1 MANSSSHLIAA
12 QIFMGVGG
20 SCQWSMVKGYI
31 ASELPHSQR
40 ALLVVGLRAQMT
52 LLTLGSFLYPVLD
65 SSLQLVGFTDKL
77 LRYRAE
83 VGTCALFCWIGIVVL
98 VAGCSKFSRQ
108 PEQSKQLPQLE
119 KMSGNA
125 SRCSANF
132 LVAAVTLSIVSCCQ
146 SICRTLW
153 PIYIKFHFGWEARSY
168 SFLSSTNMLLFS
180 VALAMYPSWTQRISQ
195 RRALQALAWLSLFSL
210 VGFGVGARQPSL
222 GLAQILHVLLSVP
235 CLVFIG
241 VLT

>member
-1 MANSSSHLIAA
+1 
-12 QIFMGVGG
+12 
-20 SCQWSMVKGYI
+20 MVKGYI

-210 VGFGVGARQPSL
+210 VGLLGRYSGFGTERKLCKLICSPML
-222 GLAQILHVLLSVP
+222 GPGRSKP
-235 CLVFIG
+235 
-241 VLT
+241 